1 MTDHHPPNP
10 ANMDGPL
17 LDKNAAMAYLG
28 VSLRTLNR
36 LIASKEIDVVRVG
49 PHGGSV
55 RFDPRA
61 LRDYTYRHTD
71 RATANT
77 RRGGTK

>member
-1 MTDHHPPNP
+1 MNDHQPRTTLD
-10 ANMDGPL
+10 MDGPL
-17 LDKNAAMAYLG
+17 LDKAGAMAYLG

-36 LIASKEIDVVRVG
+36 LIASKEIDVVR
-49 PHGGSV
+49 PAPGGRTV

-71 RATANT
+71 RAAANQ
-77 RRGGTK
+77 RRGAK

>member
-1 MTDHHPPNP
+1 MTENHPP
-10 ANMDGPL
+10 AGLDMDGPL
-17 LDKNAAMAYLG
+17 LTKAGAMAYLG

-36 LIASKEIDVVRVG
+36 LIHAGDIDVVRVG
-49 PHGGSV
+49 PRGGAV

-71 RATANT
+71 RATANA
-77 RRGGTK
+77 RRGER